1 MKLSNIY
8 NELLNEDFKSQ
19 TKKFISQGFDPDIV
33 KSYIDKFKYIRD
45 KKFKEMFDTE
55 VNINVP
61 IDKRNDVDSYK
72 DFHDLEVLVDYVG
85 GKRPVSSA
93 ISKPSNDIDVS
104 GEAVYRDK
112 NIEVFYAD
120 NPRACIKY
128 KGSFPYSWCV
138 ARSDSSNMFYTY
150 RFKPYEPAFYFIK
163 DIPATKEEFKI
174 WNLGKTTFSGKFQ
187 NKYHFF
193 VIQVPKNVNL
203 NDLTTKQYIVT
214 SAQNDGDTQM
224 SWDEI
229 LAINPKLGPAHEVLQ
244 PKPFTEAE
252 RKAHVRFKNGISDM
266 EFKKLSY
273 EEKRNYLDIYP
284 TISKPITNNQLMQ
297 LPDDLLNLYVSFGI
311 GLDDEGFAFIK
322 NKPAILKRYAQIS
335 KRKFDEYMK
344 PNQRNRYQ
352 LNPVYTEL
360 MVLSDE
366 DIKSFLH
373 SLTGKEVSR
382 FIATN
387 GMDKFELLEKHLG
400 DKAVPEEFKR
410 DKEMLLRINEL
421 WIDETVEEIQERLPE
436 GMDFIVYRGFVKLDF
451 SNYPNGLDNLDSSI
465 TYFMG
470 QTSDPGYWVWDDENY
485 FEGWEEGLDEQ
496 TKKYLELILEEDEDL
511 FNQIKSVGIVTKA
524 TPKEAVDELITY
536 LDLNVNNDVLEKI
549 HTKIT
554 EEFSTESYNAKWK
567 EADDI
572 CDKIKDIIDYREG
585 DEEIIVKLDA
595 FILFIR
601 GNQFFTTVAD
611 DFIGNVNSMMEGVL
625 DIYDLPDNEDAM
637 REWVDD
643 NNMVVDDADIKS
655 TIVEI
660 IEEHI
665 EEGLYNDEDEES
677 DLEDEDTV
685 KRKQQLVIS
694 YLTDTLKNMGQN
706 PYANMIENDMV
717 RIDIDR
723 RKFKINGQVYIKL
736 SDKQNGKFHE
746 GYVFI
751 KDLPTY
757 FTNYKLFEQVNKI
770 KKIINYKK

>member
-1 MKLSNIY
+1 
-8 NELLNEDFKSQ
+8 
-19 TKKFISQGFDPDIV
+19 
-33 KSYIDKFKYIRD
+33 
-45 KKFKEMFDTE
+45 
-55 VNINVP
+55 
-61 IDKRNDVDSYK
+61 
-72 DFHDLEVLVDYVG
+72 
-85 GKRPVSSA
+85 
-93 ISKPSNDIDVS
+93 
-104 GEAVYRDK
+104 
-112 NIEVFYAD
+112 
-120 NPRACIKY
+120 
-128 KGSFPYSWCV
+128 
-138 ARSDSSNMFYTY
+138 
-150 RFKPYEPAFYFIK
+150 
-163 DIPATKEEFKI
+163 
-174 WNLGKTTFSGKFQ
+174 
-187 NKYHFF
+187 
-193 VIQVPKNVNL
+193 
-203 NDLTTKQYIVT
+203 
-214 SAQNDGDTQM
+214 
-224 SWDEI
+224 
-229 LAINPKLGPAHEVLQ
+229 
-244 PKPFTEAE
+244 
-252 RKAHVRFKNGISDM
+252 
-266 EFKKLSY
+266 
-273 EEKRNYLDIYP
+273 
-284 TISKPITNNQLMQ
+284 MQ

-366 DIKSFLH
+366 DIKAFLH

-436 GMDFIVYRGFVKLDF
+436 GMGFIVYRGFVTLDF
-451 SNYPNGLDNLDSSI
+451 RDYPNGLDNLDNSI
-465 TYFMG
+465 TYFMN
-470 QTSDPGYWVWDDENY
+470 QATHPGYWVWDDDNY
-485 FEGWEEGLDEQ
+485 FEGWEDGLEEQ
-496 TKKYLELILEEDEDL
+496 TKKYLQLILEEDEDL
-511 FNQIKSVGIVTKA
+511 FNQVKSVGIVTKS
-524 TPKEAVDELITY
+524 TPSEAVDELISY
-536 LDLNVNNDVLEKI
+536 LNQQPDVLKKIESIIEK
-549 HTKIT
+549 
-554 EEFSTESYNAKWK
+554 EYSTESYNAKWK
-567 EADDI
+567 EADDT
-572 CDKIKDIIDYREG
+572 CDKIKDVIEYRES

-625 DIYDLPDNEDAM
+625 DIYDLPDNDDAM

-655 TIVEI
+655 NILEI

-665 EEGLYNDEDEES
+665 EENLYNDEDEEN
-677 DLEDEDTV
+677 DNEDEDDV
-685 KRKQQLVIS
+685 KRKQKIVIS

-723 RKFKINGQVYIKL
+723 RRFKINGQVYIKL

-757 FTNYKLFEQVNKI
+757 FTNYKLFEQINKI
-770 KKIINYKK
+770 KKIINYGK